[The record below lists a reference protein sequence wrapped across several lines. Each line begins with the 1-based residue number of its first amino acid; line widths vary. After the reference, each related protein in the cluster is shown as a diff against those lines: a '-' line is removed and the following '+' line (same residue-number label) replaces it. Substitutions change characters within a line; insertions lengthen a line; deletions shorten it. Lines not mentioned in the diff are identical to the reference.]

1 MCSELDFA
9 PEKLFSSNYKNS
21 QVMMTMIMI
30 MRTSPLLSTEH
41 LTPPTMVGPGW
52 DAGARLGS
60 NSLIVLVEIKVL
72 IIRVKSR
79 LLYMHRIM

>member
-1 MCSELDFA
+1 M
-9 PEKLFSSNYKNS
+9 KTIMM
-21 QVMMTMIMI
+21 VMMMIMMMTMIMI
-30 MRTSPLLSTEH
+30 MKTSPLLSTEH

-60 NSLIVLVEIKVL
+60 NSLIVLVEIKVI

-79 LLYMHRIM
+79 ILFIHRIM